1 MWIGV
6 EFILDKDLV
15 VLMLIIMVL
24 GQIRVPVMNYLNA
37 YGLFSD
43 VWASISETILN
54 LVTSLVLGYLWGIK
68 GIFFGTIVSMGLL
81 VLAWKPYFLYKNG
94 FKLPIYD
101 YYRGQI
107 ALILP
112 FVMVF
117 PIVQFYFS
125 SKTITIDSYFDW
137 IFVGFKLFVFTV
149 LLFVVG
155 FMIFSE
161 GFRNLTSRFLILIKE
176 KIKK

>member
-1 MWIGV
+1 
-6 EFILDKDLV
+6 
-15 VLMLIIMVL
+15 MV
-24 GQIRVPVMNYLNA
+24 
-37 YGLFSD
+37 F
-43 VWASISETILN
+43 
-54 LVTSLVLGYLWGIK
+54 
-68 GIFFGTIVSMGLL
+68 
-81 VLAWKPYFLYKNG
+81 FLYKNG
-94 FKLPIYD
+94 FKVPIYD

-112 FVMVF
+112 FVIVF